1 MPLQKGL
8 RVKPCPWRSCGATKM
23 HRMPL
28 LLNWLH
34 WHLSGRRPQRDGA
47 APAAPVVWTRFLCC
61 AALLSTGW
69 VSGAALAATPRPAPA
84 AAASAAAS
92 PAASVSAAPEPV
104 LTGAGQRIYERMR
117 GRLLQVRTLLQT
129 QDSQSSVGSGFLID
143 EQGHLITNYHVVS
156 QYALQP
162 NRHRLVYA
170 TVDGQQGALELLA
183 FDVVHD
189 LALLRPKDPKPLAD
203 RGFVELRP
211 QEQALP
217 RGARI
222 FSMGNPLDVGFAVAE
237 GNYNGPVERS
247 FLPTLFFGGSLS
259 GGMSGGP
266 ALDEQG
272 RLVGVNVAA
281 RRDGEQVS
289 FLVPADPVR
298 ALISRGRD
306 GPPITTPAWAEI
318 TRQLMQH
325 EARLTERFIAQ
336 PWRHASHPIYT
347 IPVPQET
354 WMRCWGRG
362 AQQAT
367 RGLQFERSDCEMDS
381 RIFVSGPLLTGFI
394 TVRHEAYDG
403 SKIGALRFN
412 QRYSASF
419 GNEFV
424 GQDDRFRTAGQ
435 CVERSLAV
443 APKSRSGVAAATS
456 LKLKAVICLRAYK
469 KLEGLHD
476 LMVLVATLDG
486 TVRGVQGRLDA
497 NGVSLASA
505 QRLAQHYLDGFA
517 WNPTSTTPPAKTDS
531 R

>member
-1 MPLQKGL
+1 
-8 RVKPCPWRSCGATKM
+8 M

-28 LLNWLH
+28 PLNPLSWPWTALHQRLCALAGASIQRHLRCAALLCAAG
-34 WHLSGRRPQRDGA
+34 LSTVALAAAPRAA
-47 APAAPVVWTRFLCC
+47 APAAAT
-61 AALLSTGW
+61 
-69 VSGAALAATPRPAPA
+69 GAAGTASAPAVSPPATAEAAT
-84 AAASAAAS
+84 
-92 PAASVSAAPEPV
+92 
-104 LTGAGQRIYERMR
+104 TGAGQRIYERMR

-143 EQGHLITNYHVVS
+143 DQGHLITNYHVVS

-211 QEQALP
+211 QALSLP

-237 GNYNGPVERS
+237 GSYNGPVERS

-272 RLVGVNVAA
+272 RLIGVNVAA

-298 ALISRGRD
+298 ALIQRGR
-306 GPPITTPAWAEI
+306 GGAPITTPAWAEV

-325 EARLTERFIAQ
+325 EAQLTERFIAQ
-336 PWRHASHPIYT
+336 PWRHAGHPVYT

-362 AQQAT
+362 APQAT

-381 RIFVSGPLLTGFI
+381 RIFVSGPLLTGYI
-394 TVRHEAYDG
+394 KVRHEAYDG
-403 SKIGALRFN
+403 SKIGLLRFN

-424 GQDDRFRTAGQ
+424 GQDDRFRTASQ
-435 CVERSLAV
+435 CVERSV
-443 APKSRSGVAAATS
+443 VAASRTKTGDAQAQP

-476 LMVLVATLDG
+476 MTVLVATLDG
-486 TVRGVQGRLDA
+486 SVVGVQGRLDA
-497 NGVSLASA
+497 NGISLASA

-517 WNPTSTTPPAKTDS
+517 WSPTSTPPVAKTDS